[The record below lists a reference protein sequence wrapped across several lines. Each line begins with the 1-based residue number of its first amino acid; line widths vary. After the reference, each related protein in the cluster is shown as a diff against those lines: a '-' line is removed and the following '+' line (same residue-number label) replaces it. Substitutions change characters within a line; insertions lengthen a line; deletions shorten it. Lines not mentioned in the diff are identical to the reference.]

1 MARRRDCARHLPTP
15 HAELF
20 GLRDAGKL
28 GAVLLQSPRWFQPS
42 RKSAGVLRRARER
55 LGDIAGAIEFLHR
68 SWMEGRI
75 ASRTLALLREL
86 ELAYVIVDAPAG

>member
-1 MARRRDCARHLPTP
+1 M
-15 HAELF
+15 
-20 GLRDAGKL
+20 RDAGKL